1 MTLKQLG
8 IGIVIGVAAAA
19 GFFAAQSY
27 ERAQSAAER
36 DVITAQAANNLAALR
51 TDAETWANAMAIGQG
66 ETALRS
72 FAAGLTPLLLA
83 ERMTALDI
91 AGASLLRLHGVQ
103 GVSIVRADGKVL
115 YASDTK
121 LTVSDTGNEQ
131 TRWALSAADFSSRDS
146 VQPGVKEM
154 ALPVNDAGKLL
165 AVVWLAYDVIA
176 IREQSRPESLK
187 DVTPIPTSDSAVEK

>member
-131 TRWALSAADFSSRDS
+131 TRWALSATDFSSRDS
-146 VQPGVKEM
+146 VQLGVKEM

-165 AVVWLAYDVIA
+165 AVVWLAYDATA
-176 IREQSRPESLK
+176 IREQNRPASLSEAS
-187 DVTPIPTSDSAVEK
+187 PIATSDPAVEK

>member
-8 IGIVIGVAAAA
+8 IVILVGVAAAA

-36 DVITAQAANNLAALR
+36 DVITAQAANNLATLR
-51 TDAETWANAMAIGQG
+51 ADAENWANSIAIGQG
-66 ETALRS
+66 EMALRS
-72 FAAGLTPLLLA
+72 FAAGVAPLLLA

-115 YASDTK
+115 YASDAK
-121 LTVSDTGNEQ
+121 LTVSDAGNEQ
-131 TRWALSAADFSSRDS
+131 TRWALTATDFSSRDS

-165 AVVWLAYDVIA
+165 AVVWLAYDVTVT
-176 IREQSRPESLK
+176 REQNRPASLK
-187 DVTPIPTSDSAVEK
+187 GIAPIPTSDPAVEK

>member
-8 IGIVIGVAAAA
+8 IGILIGVAAAA

-27 ERAQSAAER
+27 ERAQSKAER
-36 DVITAQAANNLAALR
+36 DVIVAQAASNLATLR
-51 TDAETWANAMAIGQG
+51 VDAESWANSIAIGQG
-66 ETALRS
+66 EMALRS

-103 GVSIVRADGKVL
+103 GVSVVRADGKVL
-115 YASDTK
+115 YASDAK

-131 TRWALSAADFSSRDS
+131 TRWALSATDFSSRDS

-165 AVVWLAYDVIA
+165 AVVWLAYDVNA
-176 IREQSRPESLK
+176 IREQYRPASLK
-187 DVTPIPTSDSAVEK
+187 DETPISTSDPAVEK

>member
-8 IGIVIGVAAAA
+8 IVILVGVAAAA

-36 DVITAQAANNLAALR
+36 DVITAQAANNLATLR
-51 TDAETWANAMAIGQG
+51 ADAESWANSIAIGQG
-66 ETALRS
+66 EMALRS
-72 FAAGLTPLLLA
+72 FVAGLTPLLLA
-83 ERMTALDI
+83 ERLTALDI

-121 LTVSDTGNEQ
+121 LTVSDAGNEQ
-131 TRWALSAADFSSRDS
+131 TRWALTATDFSSRDS

-165 AVVWLAYDVIA
+165 AVVWLSYDANA
-176 IREQSRPESLK
+176 IRDHSRPASLK
-187 DVTPIPTSDSAVEK
+187 DAAPVATSDPAIEK

>member
-1 MTLKQLG
+1 MTLKQLS
-8 IGIVIGVAAAA
+8 IGILIGVAAAA

-51 TDAETWANAMAIGQG
+51 ADAESWANAIAIGQG
-66 ETALRS
+66 EMVLRS

-83 ERMTALDI
+83 ERVTALDI

-131 TRWALSAADFSSRDS
+131 TRWALSATDFSSRDS
-146 VQPGVKEM
+146 VQLGVKEM

-165 AVVWLAYDVIA
+165 AVVWLAYDATA
-176 IREQSRPESLK
+176 IREQNRPASLSEAS
-187 DVTPIPTSDSAVEK
+187 PIATSDPAVEK